1 LYSMDLMEWKVKCT
15 HLNKSTN
22 WSS

>member
-1 LYSMDLMEWKVKCT
+1 MDLMEWKVKCT